1 MHTGYFFYWR
11 PMTQSSGIDPLP
23 AEAPL
28 AVVPRKK
35 TLQERIDEFPWW
47 VGGIFVIALG
57 SIYLVTTQT
66 SFGEAMAFIRIGIG
80 VTITTTLYAYSIALV
95 LGLIAGLGR
104 ISRNVVVR
112 NLATLYVELV
122 RGIPILVLIFYI
134 ALVAV
139 PDSLGLFKTFGDW
152 LSSIGLG
159 FIGGPLASTNNDSIS
174 LNVRAIIALSVTY
187 GAFLAEI
194 FRAGIQS
201 IGKGQMEAA
210 RSLGMSYAQAMRH
223 IILPQAIRNVLPALG
238 NDFVA
243 MVKDSSLVSV
253 LAVRDITQVARLY
266 AGRTF
271 RFREAYTILAI
282 LYLGMTL
289 ILSFLVRILERRLH
303 DGSRK

>member
-1 MHTGYFFYWR
+1 
-11 PMTQSSGIDPLP
+11 MTHSTEIEPTLP
-23 AEAPL
+23 GSQNGAPQ
-28 AVVPRKK
+28 K

-47 VGGIFVIALG
+47 VGGIVVIAIG
-57 SIYLVTTQT
+57 AFYLVTTQT
-66 SFGEAMAFIRIGIG
+66 SFGEALNFIRIGIG
-80 VTITTTLYAYSIALV
+80 ITITTTLYAYSIALV
-95 LGLIAGLGR
+95 IGLVAGLGR
-104 ISRNVVVR
+104 ISRNVVLR
-112 NLATLYVELV
+112 NISTLYVELV

-139 PDSLGLFKTFGDW
+139 PDSLGIFKTLGAW
-152 LSSIGLG
+152 LTSIGLG
-159 FIGGPLASTNNDSIS
+159 FLGQPLAAINNDSIS
-174 LNVRAIIALSVTY
+174 LNLRAIIALSVTY

-210 RSLGMSYAQAMRH
+210 RSLGMSYGQAMRYV
-223 IILPQAIRNVLPALG
+223 ILPQAIRNVLPALG

-289 ILSFLVRILERRLH
+289 ILSIFVRVLERRLH
-303 DGSRK
+303 GNSRK

>member
-1 MHTGYFFYWR
+1 
-11 PMTQSSGIDPLP
+11 MTHSTEIEPTLP
-23 AEAPL
+23 GTPGTAP
-28 AVVPRKK
+28 RSK

-47 VGGIFVIALG
+47 VGGILVIAVG
-57 SIYLVTTQT
+57 AFYLVTTQT
-66 SFGEAMAFIRIGIG
+66 SFGEALNFIRIGIG
-80 VTITTTLYAYSIALV
+80 ITITTTLYAYSIALV
-95 LGLIAGLGR
+95 IGLVAGLGR

-112 NLATLYVELV
+112 NISTLYVELV

-139 PDSLGLFKTFGDW
+139 PDSLGMFKTLGAW
-152 LSSIGLG
+152 LTSLGLG
-159 FIGGPLASTNNDSIS
+159 FIGQPLAAITNDSIS

-210 RSLGMSYAQAMRH
+210 RSLGMSYGQAMRYV
-223 IILPQAIRNVLPALG
+223 ILPQAIRNVLPALG

-289 ILSFLVRILERRLH
+289 ILSILVRVLERRLH
-303 DGSRK
+303 GNSRK

>member
-1 MHTGYFFYWR
+1 
-11 PMTQSSGIDPLP
+11 
-23 AEAPL
+23 
-28 AVVPRKK
+28 
-35 TLQERIDEFPWW
+35 
-47 VGGIFVIALG
+47 VGGIFIIAIG
-57 SIYLVTTQT
+57 AFHLVTTQT
-66 SFGEAMAFIRIGIG
+66 SFGEALNFIRIGIG
-80 VTITTTLYAYSIALV
+80 ITITTTLYAYSIALV
-95 LGLIAGLGR
+95 IGLVAGLGR

-112 NLATLYVELV
+112 NLSTLYVELV

-139 PDSLGLFKTFGDW
+139 PDSLGIFKTVGAW
-152 LSSIGLG
+152 LTSVGLG
-159 FIGGPLASTNNDSIS
+159 FIGQPLAAIDNDSIS

-210 RSLGMSYAQAMRH
+210 RSLGMSYGQAMRYV
-223 IILPQAIRNVLPALG
+223 ILPQAIRNVLPALG

-289 ILSFLVRILERRLH
+289 ILSILVRVLERRLH
-303 DGSRK
+303 GDSRK

>member
-1 MHTGYFFYWR
+1 MTHSTGIE
-11 PMTQSSGIDPLP
+11 PTLP
-23 AEAPL
+23 DSRTSAP
-28 AVVPRKK
+28 RSK

-47 VGGIFVIALG
+47 VGGIFIIAIG
-57 SIYLVTTQT
+57 AFHLVTTQA
-66 SFGEAMAFIRIGIG
+66 SFGEALNFIRIGIG
-80 VTITTTLYAYSIALV
+80 ITITTTLYAYSIALV
-95 LGLIAGLGR
+95 IGLVAGLGR

-112 NLATLYVELV
+112 NLATLYVELI

-139 PDSLGLFKTFGDW
+139 PDSLGVFKTAGAW
-152 LSSIGLG
+152 LTSVGLG
-159 FIGGPLASTNNDSIS
+159 FIGQPLAAIDNDSIS

-210 RSLGMSYAQAMRH
+210 RSLGMSYGQAMRYV
-223 IILPQAIRNVLPALG
+223 ILPQAIRNVLPALG

-289 ILSFLVRILERRLH
+289 ILSLVVRVLERRLH
-303 DGSRK
+303 GNSRK

>member
-1 MHTGYFFYWR
+1 MTHSTGIE
-11 PMTQSSGIDPLP
+11 PTLP
-23 AEAPL
+23 DSRTSAP
-28 AVVPRKK
+28 RSK

-47 VGGIFVIALG
+47 VGGIFIIAIG
-57 SIYLVTTQT
+57 AFHLVTTQT
-66 SFGEAMAFIRIGIG
+66 SFGEALNFIRIGIG
-80 VTITTTLYAYSIALV
+80 ITITTTLYAYSIALV
-95 LGLIAGLGR
+95 IGLVAGLGR

-112 NLATLYVELV
+112 NLSTLYVELV

-139 PDSLGLFKTFGDW
+139 PDSLGIFKTVGAW
-152 LSSIGLG
+152 LTSVGLG
-159 FIGGPLASTNNDSIS
+159 FIGQPLAAIDNDSIS

-210 RSLGMSYAQAMRH
+210 RSLGMSYGQAMRYV
-223 IILPQAIRNVLPALG
+223 ILPQAIRNVLPALG

-289 ILSFLVRILERRLH
+289 ILSILVRVLERRLH
-303 DGSRK
+303 GDSRK

>member
-1 MHTGYFFYWR
+1 
-11 PMTQSSGIDPLP
+11 MTQSSGIDPLP

-28 AVVPRKK
+28 AVAPRKK

-57 SIYLVTTQT
+57 SIYLVTTQA

>member
-1 MHTGYFFYWR
+1 MTHSTGIE
-11 PMTQSSGIDPLP
+11 PTLP
-23 AEAPL
+23 DSPTSAA
-28 AVVPRKK
+28 RGK

-47 VGGIFVIALG
+47 VGGIFVIAIG
-57 SIYLVTTQT
+57 AFYLVTTQT
-66 SFGEAMAFIRIGIG
+66 SFGEALNFIRIGIG
-80 VTITTTLYAYSIALV
+80 ITITTTLYAYSIALV
-95 LGLIAGLGR
+95 IGLVAGLGR

-112 NLATLYVELV
+112 NLSTLYVELV

-139 PDSLGLFKTFGDW
+139 PDSLGIFKTVGAW
-152 LSSIGLG
+152 LTSVGLG
-159 FIGGPLASTNNDSIS
+159 FLGQPLAAIDNDSIS

-210 RSLGMSYAQAMRH
+210 RSLGMSFGQAMRYV
-223 IILPQAIRNVLPALG
+223 ILPQAIRNVLPALG

-289 ILSFLVRILERRLH
+289 ILSIFVRVLERRLH
-303 DGSRK
+303 GNSRK